1 MTTPTLATPST
12 TSAPSTSL
20 RDPGDYLS
28 LAKRHYEN
36 FPVGSWLLP
45 KVARVHL
52 HRIYAFARTA
62 DDLADELQDA
72 AALAAFRADFLRHLE
87 NDASGAPVNDVALF
101 AELRTTIE
109 QCQLELSLFTDLLD
123 AFDQDCHQTRYDRP
137 QLLDYCR
144 RSADPIGRLV
154 LRVSGYRDAQL
165 DAYSD
170 RVCTGLQLL
179 NHLQDLREDLL
190 ERDRIY
196 FPIEELNACGAQV
209 DDLRAA
215 QASPEVR
222 RFVLEQ
228 ADRIAADF
236 AAGWQVVNGVSG
248 RLRLEL
254 RAILHGA
261 AAVLQQ
267 IHQVDGDV
275 LGGNVHLSKLR
286 RVRTVFGG
294 LLSSREPK
302 WRRS

>member
-1 MTTPTLATPST
+1 
-12 TSAPSTSL
+12 
-20 RDPGDYLS
+20 
-28 LAKRHYEN
+28 
-36 FPVGSWLLP
+36 LLP

-123 AFDQDCHQTRYDRP
+123 AFDQDCHQRRYDRP

-165 DAYSD
+165 DSYSD

-267 IHQVDGDV
+267 IHQADGDV